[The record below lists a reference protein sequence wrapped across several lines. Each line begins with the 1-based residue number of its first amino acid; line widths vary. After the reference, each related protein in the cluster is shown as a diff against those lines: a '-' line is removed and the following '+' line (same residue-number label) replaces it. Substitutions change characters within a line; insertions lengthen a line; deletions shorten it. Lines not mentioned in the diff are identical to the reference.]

1 MEPFPHRYTVTAS
14 GKETNSHIT
23 VAASGLPD
31 ITTNAPSEFGGPG
44 DQWSPESLFM
54 AAVADCFIL
63 TFRAIAQGS
72 RVQWNQIQCQTTG
85 TLDRIDRE
93 PKFTEIQ
100 LHITVTPKGDISTER
115 VQRILEK
122 AEDSCLITNS
132 LSATVAMTSD
142 IQFA

>member
-1 MEPFPHRYTVTAS
+1 MEPFPHHYTVTAS
-14 GKETNSHIT
+14 GDKAASNIT
-23 VAASGLPD
+23 VAASGLAELSTD
-31 ITTNAPSEFGGPG
+31 APSEFGGPG
-44 DQWSPESLFM
+44 DQWSPESLLI
-54 AAVADCFIL
+54 AAVADCFVL

-72 RVQWNQIQCQTTG
+72 RVQWNQIQCQATG

-100 LHITVTPKGDISTER
+100 LHVTVTPKGDISTER